1 MKHTDG
7 ATIAS
12 GVALALAVTA
22 MLWLALWPNLYQGV
36 SVTSVVVAPDSEALS
51 STGPIRETAFESSSR
66 QTRTTASLVEA
77 NGLWVI
83 SLLLFPVALAAIGL
97 LSAVMRRTAQTS
109 GIWYLWRTSGWAS
122 AVLLVVFC
130 VVGAFSIGVFFLPS
144 AVAAIVGAVLGRRRR
159 QATA

>member
-7 ATIAS
+7 ATIAN
-12 GVALALAVTA
+12 GVALILAVTA
-22 MLWLALWPNLYQGV
+22 ALWFALWPNLYQVV
-36 SVTSVVVAPDSEALS
+36 SDTPVVAPDSEALS
-51 STGPIRETAFESSSR
+51 STGPLRQTALESSPA
-66 QTRTTASLVEA
+66 QTRTTASLIET

-144 AVAAIVGAVLGRRRR
+144 AVAAIVGAVLGRRRQ